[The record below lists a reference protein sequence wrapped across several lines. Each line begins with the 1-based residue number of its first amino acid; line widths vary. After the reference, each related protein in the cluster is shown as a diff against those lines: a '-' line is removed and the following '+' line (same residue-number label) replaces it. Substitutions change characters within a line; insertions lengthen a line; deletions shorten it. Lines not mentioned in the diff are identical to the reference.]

1 MLFLLHNSFIL
12 DSSTRFIHHEI
23 EIWTIIQQ
31 LQKLLEILFI
41 SFKTKKTKKTGFRLQ
56 MYILCKIIPQKPPN
70 AILTD
75 RLGHIETVNTLLKKL
90 KEQRVSISVI

>member
-1 MLFLLHNSFIL
+1 MLFLLHDSFIL

-31 LQKLLEILFI
+31 LQKLLEILFV
-41 SFKTKKTKKTGFRLQ
+41 SFKKKQQPGFHLQ

-75 RLGHIETVNTLLKKL
+75 RLEHIEIVNTLVKKL
-90 KEQRVSISVI
+90 KEQRVSISII

>member
-31 LQKLLEILFI
+31 LQKLLEILFRFI
-41 SFKTKKTKKTGFRLQ
+41 FKKPGFRLQ
-56 MYILCKIIPQKPPN
+56 MYILCKIIPQKPLN

-75 RLGHIETVNTLLKKL
+75 RLGHFEIVNTLLKKL

>member
-1 MLFLLHNSFIL
+1 MLFLLHDSFIL
-12 DSSTRFIHHEI
+12 DSSTHFIHHEI

-31 LQKLLEILFI
+31 LQKLLEILFV
-41 SFKTKKTKKTGFRLQ
+41 SFKKKQPGFHLQ

-75 RLGHIETVNTLLKKL
+75 RLEHIEIVNTLVKKL
-90 KEQRVSISVI
+90 KEQRVSISII

>member
-1 MLFLLHNSFIL
+1 MLFLLHDSFIL

-23 EIWTIIQQ
+23 EIWTIIQ
-31 LQKLLEILFI
+31 LQKLLEILFV
-41 SFKTKKTKKTGFRLQ
+41 SFKKKQQPGFHLQ

-75 RLGHIETVNTLLKKL
+75 RLEHIEIVNTLVKKL
-90 KEQRVSISVI
+90 KEQRVSISII

>member
-1 MLFLLHNSFIL
+1 MLFLLHDSFIL

-31 LQKLLEILFI
+31 LQKLLEILFV
-41 SFKTKKTKKTGFRLQ
+41 SFKKQPGFHLQ

-75 RLGHIETVNTLLKKL
+75 RLEHIEIVNTLVKKL
-90 KEQRVSISVI
+90 KEQRVSISII